1 MEPSPE
7 VLAFAQP
14 LAPAEVLAAPGPV
27 AALLSAAT
35 AASFEEEAAAAE
47 VALEVAVAAVAAPEV
62 AAVVSFQAARAF
74 AFAHAPARPGPVA
87 WSPVQRVEPQTAGA
101 EAYGAALLRFD
112 HHGLLA

>member
-1 MEPSPE
+1 MESSPE

-62 AAVVSFQAARAF
+62 AAVVSFQAARAECF
-74 AFAHAPARPGPVA
+74 AAPVG
-87 WSPVQRVEPQTAGA
+87 
-101 EAYGAALLRFD
+101 FD
-112 HHGLLA
+112 FLLAHPGRSVVALTEVAGD